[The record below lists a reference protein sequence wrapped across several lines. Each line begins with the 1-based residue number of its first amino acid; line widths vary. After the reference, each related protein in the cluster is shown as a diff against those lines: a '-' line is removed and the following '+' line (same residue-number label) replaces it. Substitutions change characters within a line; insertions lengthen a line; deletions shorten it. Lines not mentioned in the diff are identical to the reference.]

1 MGCRVADEHDELHP
15 QFVAHRLDGFELV
28 LGIHVPQGVFVGL
41 ASRPARGNGRPLAG
55 IGQVDDHVVDAGLLD
70 RGKDRAGLVDV
81 FVIVIG
87 DPLVA
92 YLELDDSFVRAAAA
106 NQDMGHRDGAFGY
119 GGRVGAGIRTGIA
132 FGRVFGASEPG
143 QGCRQKAACQETFHN
158 NVGLVGNDTSF
169 VNGCRYVRF
178 SEFFETF
185 FGVSS
190 SVFDTNITIH
200 SGIESILYK
209 ENEFGFDFGIGDL
222 VDSHVESAM

>member
-1 MGCRVADEHDELHP
+1 M
-15 QFVAHRLDGFELV
+15 
-28 LGIHVPQGVFVGL
+28 
-41 ASRPARGNGRPLAG
+41 
-55 IGQVDDHVVDAGLLD
+55 
-70 RGKDRAGLVDV
+70 
-81 FVIVIG
+81 IG
-87 DPLVA
+87 DPFVA

-119 GGRVGAGIRTGIA
+119 GGRVGAGIRTDIA
-132 FGRVFGASEPG
+132 FGRVFGASNQAGLPPEG
-143 QGCRQKAACQETFHN
+143 SMSKTFHN
-158 NVGLVGNDTSF
+158 NLGLVGNDTSF

-222 VDSHVESAM
+222 VDSHAELGV